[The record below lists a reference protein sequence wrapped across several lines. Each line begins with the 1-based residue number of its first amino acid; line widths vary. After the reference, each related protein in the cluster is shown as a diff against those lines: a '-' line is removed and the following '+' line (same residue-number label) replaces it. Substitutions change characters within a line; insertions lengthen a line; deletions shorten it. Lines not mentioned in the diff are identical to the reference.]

1 MHLLHFLA
9 AHRTPFLDA
18 FFLAVSEIG
27 RGYVILSLGAVIL
40 WLAGPR
46 LGYRAFFGTL
56 VADTLCDVIKALAR
70 VPRPWILDPTL
81 SPLPSSAAGIT
92 SYSFPSGHATAF
104 TALVLILAASL
115 PAPHRRRALVAA
127 VALSLLMAFS
137 RLYLGVHTPADV
149 TAGLLI
155 AAAAAWLTTRLAP
168 RIETSPRARTI
179 ASLTLLLAVVALW
192 IAFTFIPPPPD
203 NPQYAKSLFR
213 DLAALIALIPS
224 ALLERKYIRHD
235 PSAFPTFLRLPI
247 LLFGLAGLLFT
258 AFRLAPALQPA
269 LGSALSGQLAAAA
282 NPLWIVLLFPLL
294 LLPLR
299 RPQSP

>member
-1 MHLLHFLA
+1 MPFLHLLA
-9 AHRTPFLDA
+9 DHRTPFLDA
-18 FFLAVSEIG
+18 FFRTVSEIG
-27 RGYVILSLGAVIL
+27 RGYVILALGAAIL
-40 WLAGPR
+40 WLASPR

-56 VADTLCDVIKALAR
+56 AADILCDALKALAR
-70 VPRPWILDPTL
+70 VPRPWMLDPTL
-81 SPLPSSAAGIT
+81 SPVPSAAAGIT

-104 TALVLILAASL
+104 PALVLILAAAL
-115 PAPHRRRALVAA
+115 PAPHRRRALVAT
-127 VALSLLMAFS
+127 VVLSLLMAFS

-149 TAGLLI
+149 IAGLLI

-179 ASLTLLLAVVALW
+179 ASLALLLAVAALW

-213 DLAALIALIPS
+213 SLAALLVLLPS
-224 ALLERKYIRHD
+224 ALLERKFIRHD
-235 PSAFPTFLRLPI
+235 PSALPVAFRLPI
-247 LLFGLAGLLFT
+247 LLLGLWGLILT
-258 AFRLAPALQPA
+258 AFRLAPALRPA

-282 NPLWIVLLFPLL
+282 NPLWIALLFPLL

-299 RPQSP
+299 RP

>member
-1 MHLLHFLA
+1 MSFLHFLA

-18 FFLAVSEIG
+18 FFLAVSELG
-27 RGYVILSLGAVIL
+27 RGYIILSLGAAIL
-40 WLAGPR
+40 WLASPR
-46 LGYRAFFGTL
+46 IGYRAFFGTL
-56 VADTLCDVIKALAR
+56 AADILCDAIKALAR

-81 SPLPSSAAGIT
+81 APVHSASATIT

-104 TALVLILAASL
+104 TAFVLILAAAL

-127 VALSLLMAFS
+127 IVLSLLMAFS

-149 TAGLLI
+149 SVGLLI
-155 AAAAAWLTTRLAP
+155 AAAAAWLTTRFAP

-179 ASLTLLLAVVALW
+179 ASISLLLAVAVLW
-192 IAFTFIPPPPD
+192 LVFTFIPPPPD

-213 DLAALIALIPS
+213 GLCALLALLPA
-224 ALLERKYIRHD
+224 ALLERKFIRHD
-235 PSAFPTFLRLPI
+235 PKALPAVLRLPI
-247 LLFGLAGLLFT
+247 LLLGLWGLIFT

-282 NPLWIVLLFPLL
+282 NPLWIAFLFPLL
-294 LLPLR
+294 LIPLR
-299 RPQSP
+299 RP

>member
-1 MHLLHFLA
+1 MFLLHFLA

-27 RGYVILSLGAVIL
+27 RGYIILALGAAIF
-40 WLAGPR
+40 WLASPR

-56 VADTLCDVIKALAR
+56 AADTLCDAIKALAR

-81 SPLPSSAAGIT
+81 SPLPSASATIT

-104 TALVLILAASL
+104 TAFVLILAASL

-127 VALSLLMAFS
+127 IALSLLMAFS

-149 TAGLLI
+149 SVGLLI
-155 AAAAAWLTTRLAP
+155 AAAAAWLATRLAP
-168 RIETSPRARTI
+168 RIETSPRARTTASI
-179 ASLTLLLAVVALW
+179 ALLLAVAALW
-192 IAFTFIPPPPD
+192 IAFTFIPLPPD

-213 DLAALIALIPS
+213 GLCALLALLPS
-224 ALLERKYIRHD
+224 ALLERKFIRHD
-235 PSAFPTFLRLPI
+235 PAALPAVLRLPI
-247 LLFGLAGLLFT
+247 LLLGLWGLIFT

-282 NPLWIVLLFPLL
+282 NPLWIALLFPLL

-299 RPQSP
+299 RP